1 MIQTLD
7 RTTGTIKFLEF
18 EGQFRKTSQAAM
30 DDPLNELSA
39 FKDEWAALAIGE
51 RIQILDE
58 MMEAMVEVSEEWV
71 AVSLEMKNE
80 TCGGFGEG
88 EEWTSI
94 WPIFRLLRISPSRT
108 SSRAVGRAFPDS
120 AGLRGGL
127 QAKPR
132 PFEVHDLIVQ
142 LLEERLGLCQ

>member
-30 DDPLNELSA
+30 DDALNELSA

-58 MMEAMVEVSEEWV
+58 MMEAMKEVSEEWV

-88 EEWTSI
+88 EEWASI
-94 WPIFRLLRISPSRT
+94 WPIFRLLRILRQSLEDIQQSGRPRIPGLSRPTRRSSGQAAPVRGPRSHRPT
-108 SSRAVGRAFPDS
+108 S
-120 AGLRGGL
+120 
-127 QAKPR
+127 
-132 PFEVHDLIVQ
+132 
-142 LLEERLGLCQ
+142 